1 MRKATIIHIFLLK
14 LNAIFFVLALM
25 WLTVSTPFVMANQ
38 FNQDHLTSIES
49 PIDNSGE
56 EETANPLNS
65 SSEEKPHNC
74 NSLVEEYLHHTSS
87 LITISYTT
95 LSHCI
100 GLHVDSYHAYHG
112 ELLVP
117 PPNKA

>member
-1 MRKATIIHIFLLK
+1 MRKYTVIHTFLQK
-14 LNAIFFVLALM
+14 LNAIFFVLALT

-38 FNQDHLTSIES
+38 FSQDHLTNIES
-49 PIDNSGE
+49 PIDNGGE

-74 NSLVEEYLHHTSS
+74 NNLLEEYIHHSAS
-87 LITISYTT
+87 FIAINYTA
-95 LSHCI
+95 LSHAI
-100 GLHVDSYHAYHG
+100 GLDGDSYQAYHG

-117 PPNKA
+117 PPNRA

>member
-1 MRKATIIHIFLLK
+1 MRKAKYISILLRK
-14 LNAIFFVLALM
+14 INAAFFVLALV

-38 FNQDHLTSIES
+38 YSQDHLTSIES

-74 NSLVEEYLHHTSS
+74 NGLVEEYIHHAA
-87 LITISYTT
+87 TIIAFNYIE
-95 LSHCI
+95 LSHAI
-100 GLHVDSYHAYHG
+100 GLEADSYQAYHG

-117 PPNKA
+117 PPNRA